1 MLDGPRWARR
11 TTVADRELTPSLL
24 DSMMGWASCERIWLP
39 EWIKDRDSVVNRIY
53 AAVEQAKAAEVKRA
67 EEQAALLEEKQPVD
81 EADLPDARPVETP
94 AAKAES
100 LPHNESPDPLGDP
113 IEVDVVIPIAHVAT
127 SNTAIA
133 PTAGRGTQ
141 VSYVAA
147 PTNPV
152 GSRDELDRPQW
163 ESVRTRIQDAVR
175 ESIEIEGPIALNRL
189 IRNVVHRFGFD
200 RAAAKRQE
208 VVRQFVPVDLIHEDE
223 LGCFVWPSDLDRH
236 AWTGFRT
243 TPSGFVRPLDEIAG
257 EEIINALVHAARNG
271 VYDREQLM
279 RDTLAYFDQSRLTKQ
294 SADRLELCIT
304 KAERLGKLVR
314 RGVGYVSAT

>member
-1 MLDGPRWARR
+1 M
-11 TTVADRELTPSLL
+11 
-24 DSMMGWASCERIWLP
+24 
-39 EWIKDRDSVVNRIY
+39 
-53 AAVEQAKAAEVKRA
+53 
-67 EEQAALLEEKQPVD
+67 
-81 EADLPDARPVETP
+81 
-94 AAKAES
+94 
-100 LPHNESPDPLGDP
+100 
-113 IEVDVVIPIAHVAT
+113 
-127 SNTAIA
+127 
-133 PTAGRGTQ
+133 
-141 VSYVAA
+141 SYVAA

-208 VVRQFVPVDLIHEDE
+208 VVRQFVPADLIYEDE

-243 TPSGFVRPLDEIAG
+243 TPSGFARPLDEIAG
-257 EEIINALVHAARNG
+257 EEIINALVHAARHG
-271 VYDREQLM
+271 VYDQEQLM

-294 SADRLELCIT
+294 SADRLELCIAR
-304 KAERLGKLVR
+304 AERLGKLVR
-314 RGVGYVSAT
+314 RGVGYVSST